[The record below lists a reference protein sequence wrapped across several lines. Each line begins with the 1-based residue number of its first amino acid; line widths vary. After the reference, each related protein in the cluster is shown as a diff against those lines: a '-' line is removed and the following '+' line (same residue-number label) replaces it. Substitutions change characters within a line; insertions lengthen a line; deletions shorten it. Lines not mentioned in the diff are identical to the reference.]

1 MSKSMQVLRCA
12 IVPNIAEQN
21 CREELGKGRRFMV
34 DRQDAL
40 GLPLAKPLDEAA
52 IREFSS
58 NVRGQLIRPEDD
70 GYDAA
75 RLVFNG
81 MVNRRPAL
89 IVRCA
94 GVADVV
100 GGVEFARSH
109 DLPLSIRGGGHSVAG
124 KAVCDGGL
132 MLDLSPMKGMRV
144 DPVRI
149 TAEAQAGLTLGEF
162 DHETQEFGLG
172 TTLGVV
178 SVTGIAGL
186 TLGGGLGWLN
196 GKHGLACDNLIS
208 ADVVT
213 ADGRLLTASKEENED
228 LFWGIRGGGGNFGV
242 VTSFGYRLHPVGT
255 VLGGGLSY
263 PLSKAR
269 EVLRFYHE
277 FASGCPDELSTAASL
292 GRTPDGSVVVGVAVC
307 YCGPIETGERVL
319 HPLRT
324 FGSPLADNIQP
335 MAYTT
340 LQSAPDSGFPPGR
353 RHYWKSSWLRHLSD
367 EAIEVMVGFV
377 AGMPSPSSGVG
388 LQQMHGAAS
397 RVDPTATAFPHRD
410 EHYDFLILSQ
420 WGDRAESE
428 RNIEWTRSL
437 FGAME
442 PFLEGGVYVN
452 NLGDEGEDRVR
463 EACGS
468 NYERLPV
475 LKGKYDPTNLF
486 RLNQNIRPPTETAS
500 SPVS

>member
-1 MSKSMQVLRCA
+1 
-12 IVPNIAEQN
+12 
-21 CREELGKGRRFMV
+21 MV

-52 IREFSS
+52 IRELSS
-58 NVRGQLIRPEDD
+58 NIRGDLLRPEDD

-75 RLVFNG
+75 RAVFNG
-81 MVNRRPAL
+81 MVDRRPAL
-89 IVRCA
+89 IVRCV
-94 GVADVV
+94 GVADVL
-100 GGVEFARSH
+100 GGVAFARAQ
-109 DLPLSIRGGGHSVAG
+109 DLLLSVRGGGHSVAG
-124 KAVCDGGL
+124 KAACDGGL
-132 MLDLSPMKGMRV
+132 MLDLSPMKGIRV
-144 DPVRI
+144 DPARR

-162 DHETQEFGLG
+162 DHETQAFGLA

-178 SVTGIAGL
+178 SMTGIAGL

-196 GKHGLACDNLIS
+196 GKHGLACDNLLS

-213 ADGRLLTASKEENED
+213 ADGRLVIANEEENAD

-242 VTSFGYRLHPVGT
+242 VASFRYRLHPIRT

-277 FASGCPDELSTAASL
+277 FASECPDELSTVASL
-292 GRTPDGSVVVGVAVC
+292 GVAPDGSGVVSISVC
-307 YCGPIETGERVL
+307 YCGPAEEGERVL
-319 HPLRT
+319 RPLRE

-340 LQSAPDSGFPPGR
+340 LQSSPDAGFPPGR
-353 RHYWKSSWLRHLSD
+353 RHYWKSSYLKDLSD

-377 AGMPSPSSGVG
+377 SEMPSPTTGVG

-420 WGDRAESE
+420 WADAAESE
-428 RNIEWTRSL
+428 RNVEWTRS
-437 FGAME
+437 FFEAME
-442 PFLEGGVYVN
+442 PFFEEGVYVN
-452 NLGDEGEDRVR
+452 NLGDEGEDRVK
-463 EACGS
+463 AAYGA
-468 NYERLPV
+468 NYGRLLA

-486 RLNQNIRPPTETAS
+486 RLNQNIRPPAQAAS
-500 SPVS
+500 GAVS

>member
-1 MSKSMQVLRCA
+1 
-12 IVPNIAEQN
+12 
-21 CREELGKGRRFMV
+21 MV

-40 GLPLAKPLDEAA
+40 GLPLAKPLDEAD
-52 IREFSS
+52 IRGLAAAL
-58 NVRGQLIRPEDD
+58 RGDLISPEDD
-70 GYDAA
+70 RYDAA
-75 RLVFNG
+75 RAVFNA
-81 MVNRRPAL
+81 MVDRRPAL

-94 GVADVV
+94 GVADVMR
-100 GGVEFARSH
+100 GVEFARSH
-109 DLPLSIRGGGHSVAG
+109 EVPLSIRGGGHSVAG
-124 KAVCDGGL
+124 KALCEGGL
-132 MLDLSPMKGMRV
+132 MLDLSPMKGIRV
-144 DPVRI
+144 DPARR

-162 DHETQEFGLG
+162 DHETQAFGLA

-196 GKHGLACDNLIS
+196 GLHGLACDNLIS

-213 ADGRLLTASKEENED
+213 ADGRLLRATEEENED

-242 VTSFGYRLHPVGT
+242 VTSFGYRLHPVGK
-255 VLGGGLSY
+255 VLAGGLSY
-263 PLSKAR
+263 PLSEAQ

-277 FASGCPDELSTAASL
+277 FARGCPDELSTTASL
-292 GRTPDGSVVVGVAVC
+292 GVTPEGEGVISVSVC
-307 YCGPIETGERVL
+307 YCGALEEGERVL
-319 HPLRT
+319 GPLRE
-324 FGSPLADNIQP
+324 FGSPLADNIEP
-335 MAYTT
+335 IAYTT
-340 LQSAPDSGFPPGR
+340 LQSAPDAGFPQGR
-353 RHYWKSSWLRHLSD
+353 RHYWKSSYLKELSK
-367 EAIEVMVGFV
+367 EAIEVMAEYVSE
-377 AGMPSPSSGVG
+377 MPSPATGVG

-420 WGDRAESE
+420 WGEPAESE
-428 RNIEWTRSL
+428 RNVEWTRSL

-442 PFLEGGVYVN
+442 PFFGGGVYVN

-463 EACGS
+463 EAYGA
-468 NYERLPV
+468 NYERLLA

-486 RLNQNIRPPTETAS
+486 RLNQNIKPPSEAAS